1 MDVLAAIASDPTP
14 LPLFAVLAFAV
25 GMYPVGMLFGCRPCC
40 EVCQSCCRDAV
51 GQIVID
57 FDLEATGEQLVKE
70 TPWTGNGT
78 ASFLIDGTMA
88 SVVRLSGGGPQ
99 FILEGQQSG
108 ARLLAPPTK
117 NSDGTRSPLASY
129 RPMGPGFRTEFIDG
143 EAVTVTPIPSTSQV
157 QAPSLTAVVGDCPIL
172 EPDPNLGSLGVPPVS
187 FSGNPGKW
195 SWSIP
200 PAADAYT
207 VDCQGDEGSV
217 IFDVESQDGRGP
229 DFCERCEPVVE
240 RLMFHPANF
249 LLDMCSTRD
258 VNPNQLLDFYGP
270 SGEMSGLSVR
280 VPLMAFGPKASENC
294 GEELVASATT
304 RWYPP
309 TGAFIISRGTTYG
322 LTPAEQ
328 DCVPFSAWT
337 ESPPE
342 PCESFE
348 EQLIMLSAT
357 ACFGSG
363 FECTATEPSGV
374 PGEDDGPLAAVEVT
388 AGGSG
393 YAVLGRLEPTISV
406 AGAGSGADIQLLFTE
421 TEDGC
426 GRPVWYID
434 QATIGSGGGGSGYVE
449 NEALTLTVA
458 SPGVQ
463 VSAAELRVVSGREE
477 PEISISIK
485 AGPGESPI
493 GPPSS
498 GIGADLAASFTSF
511 GTPPLWKVES
521 ITINDGG
528 SGYTY
533 GSSWYGISATIAD
546 FGNFVAY
553 GAIQT
558 SVSQPTITLFGGTG
572 TSAALAVTLASNG
585 GTPET
590 WGIASV
596 SITSGGAG
604 YLANDQL
611 SIDIAAGDV
620 QVQAAAVKV
629 ATVSGTG
636 AITGLTVTTAG
647 QYYHDDGE
655 IESLS
660 ITSKGEYWRATGEID
675 SITVVNGGTF
685 YDQSES
691 EPAIVA
697 DVTIS
702 INQAS
707 PSAGSGASITATVDD
722 DPESDSF
729 GEIVGLT
736 IASGGSGYLA
746 RRVEPSACSGPGG
759 LYRSIY
765 YVCGWFQG
773 DDADP
778 GPTKNHL
785 FRRGCPDYT
794 YEITIQEPAS

>member
-51 GQIVID
+51 GQVVID

-70 TPWTGNGT
+70 TPWYGNGT
-78 ASFLIDGTMA
+78 FLYTIDGTMLGG
-88 SVVRLSGGGPQ
+88 VTTGGGPQ

-108 ARLLAPPTK
+108 ARVLAPATK
-117 NSDGTRSPLASY
+117 NVDGTRSPLAAY

-143 EAVTVTPIPSTSQV
+143 ETVTVTPIPSTGQV

-172 EPDPNLGSLGVPPVS
+172 EPDPVLGSLGVPPVS
-187 FSGNPGKW
+187 FAGNPGKW
-195 SWSIP
+195 SWSAP
-200 PAADAYT
+200 AAADAYT

-249 LLDMCSTRD
+249 LLDPCSTKE
-258 VNPNQLLDFYGP
+258 VNPNQVNDFFQP

-280 VPLMAFGPKASENC
+280 VPLMAFGPKASDNC

-337 ESPPE
+337 EGPPD

-348 EQLIMLSAT
+348 EQLITLSAT

-363 FECTATEPSGV
+363 FEGTATEPSGV

-406 AGAGSGADIQLLFTE
+406 TGAGSGADIELSFTE

-426 GRPVWYID
+426 GRPLWHID
-434 QATIGSGGGGSGYVE
+434 EATIGSGGGGSGYVE

-463 VSAAELRVVSGREE
+463 VAAAEIRVVSGREE
-477 PEISISIK
+477 PEVSISIE
-485 AGPGESPI
+485 GGGS
-493 GPPSS
+493 
-498 GIGADLAASFTSF
+498 GADLAVSWTSS
-511 GTPPLWKVES
+511 GTPPLWAVAS

-533 GSSWYGISATIAD
+533 GSKWVGDYATSSD
-546 FGNFVAY
+546 FAHYAAY
-553 GAIQT
+553 GVIRT
-558 SVSQPTITLFGGTG
+558 SVSEPTITLFGGTG

-620 QVQAAAVKV
+620 QVQAAVVKV
-629 ATVSGTG
+629 ASVSGTG

-660 ITSKGEYWRATGEID
+660 ITDSGAYWRATGEID
-675 SITVVNGGTF
+675 SITVVDGGTF
-685 YDQSES
+685 YGQSAS

-697 DVTIS
+697 DVTVV
-702 INQAS
+702 INQQS

-722 DPESDSF
+722 DPASDSF

-746 RRVEPSACSGPGG
+746 RRVEPSACLGPGG
-759 LYRSIY
+759 LYRSLY
-765 YVCGWFQG
+765 YVCGYYQ
-773 DDADP
+773 DEL
-778 GPTKNHL
+778 GPAGIREHL